1 MKLEAKRKKSSY
13 KSTDSWLDAVYKNN
27 KEIIDQNIIT
37 LGKESKKTIFK
48 QLVKENMAEGMSP
61 VKALKTLSKSTVF
74 TPVGERLINNAYK
87 GLKSDKGAYKAFRE
101 LTKENGRYTKLD
113 LDKFRYDP
121 NTYTYVYDNRI
132 RISFENSPKQTVV
145 DLI

>member
-13 KSTDSWLDAVYKNN
+13 KSTDKWLDAVYENN
-27 KEIIDQNIIT
+27 KQIIDQNIIT
-37 LGKESKKTIFK
+37 LGKESKKKIFK

-61 VKALKTLSKSTVF
+61 VKALNTLAQSTVF
-74 TPVGERLINNAYK
+74 TPVSERLINNAYK

-101 LTKENGRYTKLD
+101 LTKEKGRFTSID
-113 LDKFRYDP
+113 FDKFRYDA
-121 NTYTYVYDNRI
+121 TTHTYVYDNRI

>member
-13 KSTDSWLDAVYKNN
+13 KSTDAWLDAVYKNN

-37 LGKESKKTIFK
+37 LGKESKKKVFK

-61 VKALKTLSKSTVF
+61 VKALKTLANSTVF

-101 LTKENGRYTKLD
+101 LTKEKGRFTSID

-121 NTYTYVYDNRI
+121 NTHSYIYNDLI